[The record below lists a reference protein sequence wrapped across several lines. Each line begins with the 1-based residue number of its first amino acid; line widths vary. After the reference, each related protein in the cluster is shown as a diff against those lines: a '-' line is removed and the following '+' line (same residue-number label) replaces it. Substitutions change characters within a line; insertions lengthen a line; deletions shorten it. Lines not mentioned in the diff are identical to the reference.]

1 MSWLTWRQFRVPAL
15 VGVVA
20 LALFAAYVVHLGL
33 DVRDAEDAYRAQ
45 CAGRPD
51 CPRLAQLAVDYE
63 NTSLYLAALLAPV
76 PGLLGMFW
84 GAPLVARELEAG
96 TQRLVWN
103 QSVTRRRWLAV
114 KLTVVGLAAMAV
126 TGVAAALV
134 TWAMSPVDRA
144 ADNRF
149 STVLFGARNLAPVAY
164 AVFAVV
170 LGVLIGLV
178 VRRTVPAMAVTAL
191 VFVVVQ
197 FLVPNLV
204 RPHLMPAEHVTL
216 PMTASAINQAR
227 GLGGITGAP
236 VVKGL
241 TLPDAWITDAS
252 ELRTRDGTPLDRA
265 IFDGCFTDPP
275 RTGAAEGPFGD
286 TATCLADHDL
296 HVDVAYQP
304 VARYWSVQWLE
315 SGCYL
320 ALAGLLAAV
329 AFRRVQRRPS

>member
-1 MSWLTWRQFRVPAL
+1 MIWTTWRQFRVPAL

-20 LALFAAYVVHLGL
+20 LALVAAYVVHLGL
-33 DVRDAEDAYRAQ
+33 DVRDAYDGYRAQ
-45 CAGRPD
+45 CAGAPD
-51 CPRLAQLAVDYE
+51 CPRLRQLAVDYE
-63 NTSLYLAALLAPV
+63 NTSLYLAALLGPV

-114 KLTVVGLAAMAV
+114 KLAVVGLAAMAV

-134 TWAMSPVDRA
+134 TWAMRPVDRV

-149 STVLFGARNLAPVAY
+149 STVLFGARDVAPVAY
-164 AVFAVV
+164 AAFAVV
-170 LGVLIGLV
+170 LGVLVGLL

-197 FLVPNLV
+197 FLVPNLL
-204 RPHLMPAEHVTL
+204 RPHLLPPEHVTL
-216 PMTASAINQAR
+216 AMTASALNQAR
-227 GLGGITGAP
+227 ALGSITGAP
-236 VVKGL
+236 VVRGL
-241 TLPDAWITDAS
+241 AVPDAWVTDVS
-252 ELRTRDGTPLDRA
+252 ELRTRTGESLDPTV
-265 IFDGCFTDPP
+265 FDRCVTDPP

-286 TATCLADHDL
+286 TATCLAGQDL
-296 HVDVAYQP
+296 HVDVSYQP
-304 VARYWSVQWLE
+304 VGRYWSFQWLE

-320 ALAGLLAAV
+320 SLAGLLAAV
-329 AFRRVQRRPS
+329 AFHRIRRRSG

>member
-1 MSWLTWRQFRVPAL
+1 
-15 VGVVA
+15 
-20 LALFAAYVVHLGL
+20 
-33 DVRDAEDAYRAQ
+33 
-45 CAGRPD
+45 
-51 CPRLAQLAVDYE
+51 
-63 NTSLYLAALLAPV
+63 
-76 PGLLGMFW
+76 
-84 GAPLVARELEAG
+84 
-96 TQRLVWN
+96 
-103 QSVTRRRWLAV
+103 
-114 KLTVVGLAAMAV
+114 
-126 TGVAAALV
+126 
-134 TWAMSPVDRA
+134 MSPVDRV

-204 RPHLMPAEHVTL
+204 RPHLLPAEHVTL

-241 TLPDAWITDAS
+241 TLPDAWITDVS

-265 IFDGCFTDPP
+265 IFDRCFTDPP

-320 ALAGLLAAV
+320 VLAGLLAAV